1 MQSWL
6 CEKQRIVRTWS
17 SITSTVMRLKY
28 SLAIHTRVTNNTFH
42 SKTAICWIF
51 CRLNKFER
59 KFLRNRC
66 KKYDSRRKIKYIE
79 RCGRRRSNVP
89 SVKIYFHVETD
100 IRLKIWLKK
109 NFEKIF
115 DIILLMNLLKKFLK
129 MNIPKEDSKEFCS
142 SQNFN

>member
-79 RCGRRRSNVP
+79 TMWKKKKQRSFCQNIFSRRNGY
-89 SVKIYFHVETD
+89 KIENMIEKKFRKD
-100 IRLKIWLKK
+100 IRYYFINELV
-109 NFEKIF
+109 EE
-115 DIILLMNLLKKFLK
+115 ILEN
-129 MNIPKEDSKEFCS
+129 EYSKGRF
-142 SQNFN
+142 QRIL

>member
-42 SKTAICWIF
+42 SETAICWIF

-79 RCGRRRSNVP
+79 TMWKKKKQRSFCQNIFSRRNGY
-89 SVKIYFHVETD
+89 KIENM
-100 IRLKIWLKK
+100 IEK

>member
-42 SKTAICWIF
+42 SKIAICWIF

-79 RCGRRRSNVP
+79 TMWKKKKQRSFCQNIFSRRNGY
-89 SVKIYFHVETD
+89 KIENMIEKKFRKD
-100 IRLKIWLKK
+100 IRYYFINELV
-109 NFEKIF
+109 EE
-115 DIILLMNLLKKFLK
+115 ILEN
-129 MNIPKEDSKEFCS
+129 EYSKGRF
-142 SQNFN
+142 QRIL

>member
-42 SKTAICWIF
+42 SETAICWIF

-79 RCGRRRSNVP
+79 TMWKKKKQRSFCQNIFSRRNGY
-89 SVKIYFHVETD
+89 KIENMIEKKFRKD
-100 IRLKIWLKK
+100 IRYYFINELVV
-109 NFEKIF
+109 EE
-115 DIILLMNLLKKFLK
+115 ILEN
-129 MNIPKEDSKEFCS
+129 EYSKGRF
-142 SQNFN
+142 QRIL

>member
-42 SKTAICWIF
+42 SETAICWIF

-79 RCGRRRSNVP
+79 TMWKKKKQRSFCQNIFSRRNGY
-89 SVKIYFHVETD
+89 KIENMIEKKFRKD
-100 IRLKIWLKK
+100 IRYYFINELV
-109 NFEKIF
+109 EE
-115 DIILLMNLLKKFLK
+115 ILEN
-129 MNIPKEDSKEFCS
+129 EYSKGRF
-142 SQNFN
+142 QRIL